1 VPLNDTPAQM
11 SWQSG
16 TDVLSCGATEGRV
29 LAAEAAV
36 VFDLA
41 RAAFFGEGRKR
52 AGHLVSTRRFT
63 VAQMA
68 AHLADDCRLPLARR
82 ANAMADQLAQR
93 LKSVGLAP
101 V

>member
-1 VPLNDTPAQM
+1 VPLNDTPAQ
-11 SWQSG
+11 
-16 TDVLSCGATEGRV
+16 TV
-29 LAAEAAV
+29 V
-36 VFDLA
+36 VFDPA

-52 AGHLVSTRRFT
+52 AGHRVSKRRFT

-82 ANAMADQLAQR
+82 ANAMADRLAQG
-93 LKSVGLAP
+93 LKPVGLAP